1 MPKRI
6 KSRVSKKYLYTHVQG
21 ITIYNSQKGAKTQK
35 YIKWQ
40 MNKQNVLYAYNGK
53 LFRLQKEGW
62 T

>member
-21 ITIYNSQKGAKTQK
+21 ITIYNSQKGEETQM

-40 MNKQNVLYAYNGK
+40 MNKQNVLYA
-53 LFRLQKEGW
+53 
-62 T
+62 